1 MPKEQKLKEQLN
13 VKELYDQYSKLVFNL
28 ALQYVQ
34 NQQDAEEIV
43 QDVFVS
49 IHQNQDQFEGKSSA
63 KTWIYR
69 ITINKS
75 LDFLRSKKRKKR
87 FGFLISW
94 IDVSAKEEPHQFSHP
109 GIELEQKEGMERLF
123 TWINELPENQKTALI
138 LSKIESKSQ
147 VEIAEIM
154 NLTPKAV
161 ESLVQR
167 AKSNLQ
173 KKIDQNEG

>member
-1 MPKEQKLKEQLN
+1 M
-13 VKELYDQYSKLVFNL
+13 KELYDQYSKLVFNL

-69 ITINKS
+69 ITVNKS
-75 LDFLRSKKRKKR
+75 LDYLRSKKRKKR

-94 IDVSAKEEPHQFSHP
+94 MDVSVKEEPHQFSHP
-109 GIELEQKEGMERLF
+109 GIELEQKESMERLF

-147 VEIAEIM
+147 AEIAEIM
-154 NLTPKAV
+154 ELTPKAV

-167 AKSNLQ
+167 AKANLQ